1 MEPRSPLTPLS
12 VYKEAAAHTPGLDPI
27 ALYHNNAISQFARDY
42 IAAQEKELGRYGL
55 GMGRHIVLNLVNLAG
70 EKGITPAELADRL
83 GITRGAM
90 TGLIDGL
97 ESAGFIVRENHP
109 ADRRMVRLVTTKKGQ
124 EKIAEYY
131 PPHARTLCKFINTL
145 TKAEQKQLVGLLN
158 KLSTG
163 FRHLAD

>member
-1 MEPRSPLTPLS
+1 MFSLS
-12 VYKEAAAHTPGLDPI
+12 VYKEAASQYPGIDAL

-55 GMGRHIVLNLVNLAG
+55 GMGRHIVLNSVNLAG
-70 EKGITPAELADRL
+70 ERGVTPAELADRL

-97 ESAGFIVRENHP
+97 EGAGFVVRKSDP
-109 ADRRMVRLVTTKKGQ
+109 DDRRMVRLVITKAGQ

-131 PPHARTLCKFINTL
+131 PPHARTVAKFINTL
-145 TKAEQKQLVGLLN
+145 TKAEQKELMALLN
-158 KLSTG
+158 KLAVG
-163 FRHLAD
+163 FKHLAG